1 MNSETPT
8 PTSGSTPTSASAPA
22 PKKPK
27 TGWLNTLVDYGPLV
41 VFLAVYKFSRPP
53 ADSTFGEIAAVIY
66 GTIAFMV
73 AAVVALIFSKWKFG
87 KVSPMLI
94 LSTTLIV
101 GFGALTI
108 WLRDERFIQFKPTA
122 IYLLFGI
129 VLTIGWLRGKAWL
142 QVLLEAAF
150 EGVTQ
155 EGWLKLSRNWGFFFF
170 ALAALNEVLVR
181 TMTFEGWLWAKL
193 WVFMP
198 ISFLFTITQIPMLLK
213 HGLSFD
219 DTDEVVED
227 EPPTA

>member
-1 MNSETPT
+1 MTKNENDITM
-8 PTSGSTPTSASAPA
+8 A
-22 PKKPK
+22 KKP
-27 TGWLNTLVDYGPLV
+27 TGWLHTVVDYGPLL
-41 VFLAVYKFSRPP
+41 VFLSVYKFSQPP

-73 AAVVALIFSKWKFG
+73 AAVVALAFSKWKFG

-122 IYLLFGI
+122 IYLLFGGVLI
-129 VLTIGWLRGKAWL
+129 VGWLRGRAWL

-155 EGWLKLSRNWGFFFF
+155 KGWLKLSRNWGFFFLF
-170 ALAALNEVLVR
+170 LAVLNEIMVR
-181 TMTFEGWLWAKL
+181 SMSFESWLWAKI
-193 WVFMP
+193 WVFLP
-198 ISFLFTITQIPMLLK
+198 LTFLFTFSQIPMLLK
-213 HGLSFD
+213 HGLSLD
-219 DTDEVVED
+219 DTDEGLKD
-227 EPPTA
+227 EPPVG